1 MCSSDPLNKCHRA
14 ERCTHQSAAVEVLP
28 PVFAGAE
35 PGDELAMLW
44 VAGAVVCAL
53 LSLPL
58 LRRPGLFGLL
68 QKYKHV
74 ALVVA
79 HPDDEAMFFWPV
91 LSQLCAAGI
100 NISVLCLSTGN
111 FDGLGSIRQEEM
123 RRSCARIGVRGESL
137 EVLDQAELQDGWREW
152 PADIVA
158 GKVIDFLEKRGASAV
173 LTFDNAGVSGHPNHI
188 STSSGAQRA
197 LELVHADAKL
207 PQFELFLLKSVGIHE
222 KYLGPLCLLLGRE
235 SVADAAAVSC
245 SAPACLAALAVHWSQ
260 LVWYRVLFTLFSHYA
275 YVNTFFRFVPGSPAK
290 GSDADLKCAK
300 ED

>member
-1 MCSSDPLNKCHRA
+1 LIKRHRA
-14 ERCTHQSAAVEVLP
+14 ERCAHQSAAVEVLP
-28 PVFAGAE
+28 PVFAAAE
-35 PGDELAMLW
+35 PGDEVAMFW

-58 LRRPGLFGLL
+58 LRRPGIFGLL

-100 NISVLCLSTGN
+100 NLSVLCLSTGN
-111 FDGLGSIRQEEM
+111 FDGLGSIRKEEM
-123 RRSCARIGVRGESL
+123 RRSCARIGVRGEAL
-137 EVLDQAELQDGWREW
+137 EVLDQAELQDGWHEW

-158 GKVIDFLEKRGASAV
+158 GKVIDFLEKRGANVV

-197 LELVHADAKL
+197 LELVHGDAKL

-222 KYLGPLCLLLGRE
+222 KYLGPLCLLLERE

-260 LVWYRVLFTLFSHYA
+260 LVWYRVLFTLFSRYA
-275 YVNTFFRFVPGSPAK
+275 YVNTFFRFAPGSPSK
-290 GSDADLKCAK
+290 GSDADSKCAK